1 MRPFERGGHRAG
13 LETKG
18 ALLATTEADTH
29 EKHGTEAR
37 PPDDASKGGSS
48 DAEPSGAVVRHDI
61 ESVPARRPG
70 RWWRGVAVGI
80 VVGLPLSWLLS
91 YAATL
96 PFFIGLFFFALFGL
110 VIGAFV
116 YRVAAKSR
124 PCGRASVLIGTT
136 LIVLVCWGLALQL
149 EAWRF
154 PGDIADYAA
163 ENSPDLGGRDLP
175 TYLQDV
181 SQKTTDYL
189 RRTYPPGG
197 LIGYAR
203 WSMLN
208 GRITRN
214 DIPELVQPFRSNQAR
229 IWWAV
234 RVVVS
239 IALLAFGI
247 GSQTLPLTQA
257 PRAPGSSPDEPPDRD
272 PDHT

>member
-1 MRPFERGGHRAG
+1 MRPFERGGNRAG
-13 LETKG
+13 PETKG
-18 ALLATTEADTH
+18 AFLATTEADTH

-37 PPDDASKGGSS
+37 PPDDASMDGASDTESS
-48 DAEPSGAVVRHDI
+48 LDVARHDP
-61 ESVPARRPG
+61 EAVCPKPPG
-70 RWWRGVAVGI
+70 RWWGGVAVGI
-80 VVGLPLSWLLS
+80 AIGLPLSWLLS

-110 VIGAFV
+110 VIGASV
-116 YRVAAKSR
+116 YRVAAKNR

-136 LIVLVCWGLALQL
+136 LMVLVCWGLALQL
-149 EAWRF
+149 EARRF

-181 SQKTTDYL
+181 SRKTTDYL
-189 RRTYPPGG
+189 RQTYPPGG

-257 PRAPGSSPDEPPDRD
+257 PKLSGSVPDEPPDRD